1 MQWNTLSNI
10 DQLAS
15 IEAASFT
22 KPQLILKHS
31 TTCSISKMSLAR
43 LERSA
48 TPDNIDFH
56 YLDLLNYRNISQAI
70 AEKFK
75 QQVQRYGTQIY
86 ILVPGPLL
94 KAKWKDDLLFCTG
107 NTYIKDNNN
116 LFYINEEEKEK
127 QRKSSIQNALQY
139 YNIMSYNTFYKKVLG
154 EKIIDKTII
163 ENKNRSDAGMSVN
176 AHALY
181 LTEITYPTTIFC

>member
-1 MQWNTLSNI
+1 MKLAQIIVLNLYPQLEIMQWNTLSNI

-75 QQVQRYGTQIY
+75 VYHESPQV
-86 ILVPGPLL
+86 LL
-94 KAKWKDDLLFCTG
+94 
-107 NTYIKDNNN
+107 IKNGECVYDESHGG
-116 LFYINEEEKEK
+116 IQMEEIVE
-127 QRKSSIQNALQY
+127 QALQ
-139 YNIMSYNTFYKKVLG
+139 
-154 EKIIDKTII
+154 
-163 ENKNRSDAGMSVN
+163 A
-176 AHALY
+176 
-181 LTEITYPTTIFC
+181 